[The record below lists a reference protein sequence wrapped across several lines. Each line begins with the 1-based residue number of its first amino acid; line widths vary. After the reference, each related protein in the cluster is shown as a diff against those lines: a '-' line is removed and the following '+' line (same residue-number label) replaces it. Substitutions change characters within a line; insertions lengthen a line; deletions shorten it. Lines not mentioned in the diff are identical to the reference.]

1 MSISRNRPATSAIG
15 SAWKASPNPDVGV
28 CHYPQSLRRIVLF
41 CPSKINM
48 AFSGI
53 RTHNALYRNHHV
65 TIDHNGYA
73 LAVSF
78 ISNVSVGGE
87 RSERR
92 GRFQISLLAY
102 VQQLHRLQWSRRRI
116 SKLLITTPVS
126 VSTAYINSRS
136 NCDLSRSTQ
145 CVCAIVAFHNFFNAL
160 AWLGMNLSPTWS
172 RSNRLSHLFAH
183 VGTLSK
189 LW

>member
-1 MSISRNRPATSAIG
+1 M
-15 SAWKASPNPDVGV
+15 

-116 SKLLITTPVS
+116 NKLLITTPVS
-126 VSTAYINSRS
+126 VSTAFINSRS

-145 CVCAIVAFHNFFNAL
+145 LFVQLWPFTISSMHLHGLGSIFHQLDHEAID
-160 AWLGMNLSPTWS
+160 
-172 RSNRLSHLFAH
+172 
-183 VGTLSK
+183 
-189 LW
+189 